1 MRLFPISI
9 QAPMTSTSVTP
20 ALADPTLLRTQAFLD
35 GQWIDAD
42 QRFDVHNPATGARIA
57 AVPKLGPDEAERAIE
72 AAQRAFRG
80 WAAKT
85 GKERA
90 TILRRWFDLIG
101 ANMDDLARLMTAEQ
115 GKPIA
120 EAKGEVMYGASFIE
134 WFAEEAK
141 RVNGDVLASPAADKR
156 LLTLKQ
162 PIGVC
167 AAITPWNFPVAM
179 ITRKI
184 APALAAGCTIVIK
197 PAEQTPLSALALAE
211 LAQRAGM
218 PAGVINVLT
227 ADSEHSIAIG
237 KTLCASPVVR
247 HISFT
252 GSTEVGRILMAQS
265 APTIKKLALELGGHA
280 PFIVFDDADIDAAVQ
295 GAMVSKYRNAGQAC
309 VAANRFFVQDKV
321 HDEFVQKLAAAS
333 AKIKLGPGV
342 EPGVQQGPM
351 IDAQAIAKVAEHV
364 SDALAKGA
372 RLEAGGHAHELG
384 GLFYQ
389 PTVLSNVSAGM
400 KIMHEETFGPVA
412 AVVRFTAEE
421 EVIAAAN
428 DTDYGLAG
436 YFYARDI
443 GRIWRVAEQLDYG
456 MVGINTGMIS
466 NEVGPF
472 GGVKQSGLGR
482 EGSKYGIDE
491 YLELKYLCMGGI

>member
-1 MRLFPISI
+1 MLPPAFP
-9 QAPMTSTSVTP
+9 T
-20 ALADPTLLRTQAFLD
+20 LADPNLLRSQAWLN
-35 GQWIDAD
+35 GQWVDAPS
-42 QRFDVHNPATGARIA
+42 QFEVTNPANGARITSVPNLSPAEADQAITA
-57 AVPKLGPDEAERAIE
+57 ADT
-72 AAQRAFRG
+72 AFPAWSR
-80 WAAKT
+80 KT

-90 TILRRWFDLIG
+90 QLMRKWFDLII
-101 ANMDDLARLMTAEQ
+101 ANADDLAKLMTAEQ
-115 GKPIA
+115 GKPLA

-141 RVNGDVLASPAADKR
+141 RVNGDVLASPAADRR
-156 LLTLKQ
+156 LITLKQ

-167 AAITPWNFPVAM
+167 AAITPWNFPIAM

-211 LAQRAGM
+211 LAHRAGI

-227 ADSEHSIAIG
+227 ADSENSIAIG
-237 KTLCASPVVR
+237 KVLCDSPKVR
-247 HISFT
+247 HLSFT
-252 GSTEVGRILMAQS
+252 GSTPVGRILMAQS

-280 PFIVFDDADIDAAVQ
+280 PFIVFEDADIDAAIE
-295 GAMVSKYRNAGQAC
+295 GAMISKYRNAGQTC
-309 VAANRFFVQDKV
+309 VCTNRFYV
-321 HDEFVQKLAAAS
+321 HDTVHDAFVRKLADAVG
-333 AKIKLGPGV
+333 KIKVGYGV
-342 EPGVQQGPM
+342 DASVQQGPM
-351 IDAQAIAKVAEHV
+351 IDAQAVEKVSEHV
-364 SDALAKGA
+364 ADALAKGA
-372 RLEAGGHAHELG
+372 KLESGGHAHALG

-389 PTVLSNVSAGM
+389 PTVLSNVSGDM

-412 AVVRFTAEE
+412 AVMRFSTEP

-428 DTDYGLAG
+428 DTDFGLAS
-436 YFYARDI
+436 YFYSRDI
-443 GRIWRVAEQLDYG
+443 GRVWRVAEQLDYG
-456 MVGINTGMIS
+456 MVGINTGLIS

>member
-1 MRLFPISI
+1 MSNPSCL
-9 QAPMTSTSVTP
+9 T
-20 ALADPTLLRTQAFLD
+20 ALRDPELLRCQAFVQ
-35 GQWIDAD
+35 GEWTSGERQ
-42 QRFDVHNPATGARIA
+42 FDVVNPATGERIA
-57 AVPKLGPDEAERAIE
+57 RVPDLGPADAERAIA
-72 AAQRAFRG
+72 AAQAAFAP

-90 TILRRWFDLIG
+90 LILRKWFDLIV
-101 ANMDDLARLMTAEQ
+101 ANMNDLALLMTAEQ
-115 GKPIA
+115 GKPLA
-120 EAKGEVMYGASFIE
+120 EAKGEVVYGASFVE

-167 AAITPWNFPVAM
+167 AAITPWNFPIAM

-211 LAQRAGM
+211 LARRAGL

-227 ADSEHSIAIG
+227 ADSERSIAIG
-237 KTLCASPVVR
+237 KVLCDSPVVR
-247 HISFT
+247 HLSFT
-252 GSTEVGRILMAQS
+252 GSTPVGRILMAQS

-280 PFIVFDDADIDAAVQ
+280 PFIVFDDADIDAAVD
-295 GAMVSKYRNAGQAC
+295 GALVSKYRNAGQTC
-309 VAANRFFVQDKV
+309 VCTNRFYVHDKV
-321 HDEFVQKLAAAS
+321 HDEFVQKFAAAA
-333 AKIKLGPGV
+333 AKIRVGNGL
-342 EPGVQQGPM
+342 EAGVQQGPL
-351 IDAQAIAKVAEHV
+351 IDGQALAKVAEHV
-364 SDALAKGA
+364 ADALARGA
-372 RLEAGGHAHELG
+372 KLEAGGGAHALG

-389 PTVLSNVSAGM
+389 PTVLSDVGPDM
-400 KIMHEETFGPVA
+400 QIMREETFGPVA
-412 AVVRFTAEE
+412 AVVRFSSED

-428 DTDYGLAG
+428 DTDYGLAS
-436 YFYARDI
+436 YFYSRDL
-443 GRIWRVAEQLDYG
+443 GRVWRVAERLEYG
-456 MVGINTGMIS
+456 MVGINTGIIS

-491 YLELKYLCMGGI
+491 YLELKYLCIGGI